1 MLLERLAQWFK
12 MISRPRLGG
21 ARDIGAAGER
31 AAERFLRERHGFE
44 VVARNWRH
52 GRDEIDLICR
62 EGDVLVFVEVK
73 ARSAGALVP
82 GYYTVDRRK
91 KKAMR
96 RVIHAFLTSLKSR
109 PRTFRFDVVEVEMQQ
124 GRADQVLVFKNI
136 PLFPKGYHFVR

>member
-12 MISRPRLGG
+12 MFSRTRSGG

-31 AAERFLRERHGFE
+31 AAERFLQERHGFE

-52 GRDEIDLICR
+52 GRDEIDLVCKD
-62 EGDVLVFVEVK
+62 GDVLVFVEVK
-73 ARSAGALVP
+73 ARAAGALVP
-82 GYYTVDRRK
+82 GYYAVDRRK

-96 RVIHAFLTSLKSR
+96 RVIHAFLSALKSR
-109 PRTFRFDVVEVEMQQ
+109 PRTFRFDIVEVEMQP
-124 GRADQVLVFKNI
+124 GRADQVLVFQNI